1 MKKSLFILAV
11 LLAFVI
17 TGCKSASSDPKKA
30 MCDSLD
36 TLNQAVQSAK
46 GLTASTSLD
55 QVKKSGQDLENAW
68 VTVQKSTKKMKEPQ
82 LSDIRDSYRE
92 MVKSLRTVTD
102 TATLQTAVDTIQTSA
117 PKFDT
122 AYSTINTTS
131 CANK

>member
-1 MKKSLFILAV
+1 MKKSLLILAV
-11 LLAFVI
+11 LLALVL

-46 GLTASTSLD
+46 ALSASTNID

-68 VTVQKSTKKMKEPQ
+68 VDVQKTTKKMKEPQ
-82 LSDIRDSYRE
+82 LTNIRDSYRE
-92 MVKSLRTVTD
+92 IVKSLRTVTD
-102 TATLQTAVDTIQTSA
+102 TATLQTAVSAIQTSA